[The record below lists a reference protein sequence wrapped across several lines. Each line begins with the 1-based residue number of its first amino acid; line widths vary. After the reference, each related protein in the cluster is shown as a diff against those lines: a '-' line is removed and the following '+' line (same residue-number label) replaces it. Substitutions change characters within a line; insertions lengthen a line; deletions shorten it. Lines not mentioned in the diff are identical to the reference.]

1 MSHIQ
6 RIIFQYTDGNAV
18 LVRVRLKGLKSVN
31 SVEIISAFCVM
42 QNYPLSLT
50 YLKYGRNAP
59 LSRHIVFVRLEAYEV
74 AILESL
80 NICHINGES
89 VSAMKN
95 GALCLSKAS
104 VIFSSASVT
113 CRNN

>member
-1 MSHIQ
+1 
-6 RIIFQYTDGNAV
+6 
-18 LVRVRLKGLKSVN
+18 
-31 SVEIISAFCVM
+31 M
-42 QNYPLSLT
+42 QNYPLPLT

-59 LSRHIVFVRLEAYEV
+59 LTRHIVLVRLQAYEV
-74 AILESL
+74 AVLESL
-80 NICHINGES
+80 NICRINGES

-113 CRNN
+113 YRKN

>member
-1 MSHIQ
+1 
-6 RIIFQYTDGNAV
+6 
-18 LVRVRLKGLKSVN
+18 
-31 SVEIISAFCVM
+31 M

-59 LSRHIVFVRLEAYEV
+59 LTRHIVFVRLQAYEV
-74 AILESL
+74 AILKSL
-80 NICHINGES
+80 NICRINGES
-89 VSAMKN
+89 VFAMKN

-113 CRNN
+113 YKKN

>member
-1 MSHIQ
+1 
-6 RIIFQYTDGNAV
+6 
-18 LVRVRLKGLKSVN
+18 
-31 SVEIISAFCVM
+31 M

-59 LSRHIVFVRLEAYEV
+59 LTKHTVFVRLQEYKA

-80 NICHINGES
+80 NICRINGES
-89 VSAMKN
+89 VSAMRN
-95 GALCLSKAS
+95 RALYLSKAS

-113 CRNN
+113 